1 MAPPTGPARTTRSS
15 ARGGAG
21 ARRGGGPGRVDR
33 DGDLVMDPSI
43 KTTKPGGGIGKRSA
57 NNDNKNASS
66 AKRGRPGPRGGAPG
80 RSAIVAAQDKILR
93 HINANGSDLGSRSRR
108 SHNTTILRVEGLKQ
122 SKASSNQDQ
131 GLRILL
137 EFLERKAQN
146 MSKRTVTVKKSHLD
160 SDLVLHILASKEDA
174 EDITKLNG
182 WMFAGTN
189 LVITESSQGWP
200 GDTRTH
206 SAPSQPSAAS
216 SELKE
221 KFKAFLGQRYDLQRK
236 LLDLSGLGQDPVL
249 AEMEAFADKDRAE
262 KTFKVLMTIC
272 DDVFLGAEQKREAIH
287 SISLANNSIDN
298 VSRVFSLATTFP
310 DLKHLDCSGN
320 IFNDTKSLLRWRH
333 YFKNLETL
341 LLTGNPIET
350 NEPNYKEEVM
360 KWFPKL
366 QILSG
371 VTVRTPEQIV
381 AEEAAKAA
389 MQPTPI
395 PQGGADFRDAGNI
408 GEQFL
413 LKFLPMYD
421 TDRAGLAAMF
431 YDERTSFSLSVV
443 NQAPRDVDTPVPAW
457 QPYLKYSRN
466 LVKITHPGPRIQ
478 RLLKGRLLIQELWK
492 NLPVTKHPDLVSNTS
507 KYLVDCH
514 PLPALADPS
523 GQSVQGVDGLIINIH
538 GEFEEKDPNSD
549 KIGQRS
555 FSRTFVLGPGAPGGP
570 QVRVVSDM
578 LSLRAYNPIPLP
590 QEAPASIAVPV
601 NTEQQKQLIVAE
613 LSRRTNMTPEYSEMC
628 LTQVN
633 WDLEAAMVKF
643 RETTLGPEA
652 FINGVPAA

>member
-15 ARGGAG
+15 TRGGAG

-33 DGDLVMDPSI
+33 DGDLVMDASI
-43 KTTKPGGGIGKRSA
+43 KTTKSGGGIGKRSA
-57 NNDNKNASS
+57 NNDKNASS
-66 AKRGRPGPRGGAPG
+66 AKRGRPGLRSGPPG

-93 HINANGSDLGSRSRR
+93 HINSNGSEVSTRPRR

-131 GLRILL
+131 GLRNILD
-137 EFLERKAQN
+137 FLERKAQN
-146 MSKRTVTVKKSHLD
+146 MCKRTVTVKKSHLD
-160 SDLVLHILASKEDA
+160 KNLVLHVLASKEDA
-174 EDITKLNG
+174 EEIVKLNG
-182 WMFAGTN
+182 WMFAGTT
-189 LVITESSQGWP
+189 LAITESDQGWP
-200 GDTRTH
+200 GDSKTH
-206 SAPSQPSAAS
+206 SASQPSPET

-221 KFKAFLGQRYDLQRK
+221 KFKAILSRRYDLERK

-249 AEMEAFADKDRAE
+249 SEMAAFADKERAE
-262 KTFKVLMTIC
+262 KTFMALMTIC
-272 DDVFLGAEQKREAIH
+272 DEVFSGAEQKREAIH
-287 SISLANNSIDN
+287 SVSLANNSIDH
-298 VSRVFSLATTFP
+298 VSRVFTLATTFP

-320 IFNDTKSLLRWRH
+320 LFKDSRSLSRWRH
-333 YFKNLETL
+333 YFKGLETL

-350 NEPNYKEEVM
+350 NEPNYKEDMM
-360 KWFPKL
+360 KWFPRL
-366 QILSG
+366 QLLSG
-371 VTVRTPEQIV
+371 TTVRTPEQIA

-413 LKFLPMYD
+413 LQFLPMFD

-431 YDERTSFSLSVV
+431 YDEKTSFSLSVV
-443 NQAPRDVDTPVPAW
+443 NQAPRDVDTPVPSW

-478 RLLKGRLLIQELWK
+478 RLLKGRQLIQELWK
-492 NLPVTKHPDLVSNTS
+492 NLPATKHPDLVSSTS

-514 PLPALADPS
+514 PLPALADPTS
-523 GQSVQGVDGLIINIH
+523 QSAQGVDGLIINIH

-549 KIGQRS
+549 NIGQRS

-590 QEAPASIAVPV
+590 QGTPTSNVVPE
-601 NTEQQKQLIVAE
+601 NPELQKQQLVAE
-613 LSRRTNMTPEYSEMC
+613 LSRRTNMTLEYSEMC

-652 FINGVPAA
+652 FINGVPAVQA